1 MKPAFHSCDSFFG
14 SPRQVHPVIRHAFGD
29 SYPTE
34 SFYEAPELCHLI
46 LKWHA
51 QKSKMIV
58 GPCKFEHR
66 MVAVDVAGVERCKVL
81 TLASRIAAS
90 WYTFRGLRVFLHCPI
105 NVFV

>member
-1 MKPAFHSCDSFFG
+1 
-14 SPRQVHPVIRHAFGD
+14 VHPVTRHALGD
-29 SYPTE
+29 NCPTE

-66 MVAVDVAGVERCKVL
+66 MVAVDPAGVERCKVL
-81 TLASRIAAS
+81 NLASRIAAS
-90 WYTFRGLRVFLHCPI
+90 WYTSRRTSYLLPLLRSCFHLMFAFLLKKK
-105 NVFV
+105 